1 MYQVS
6 YNYVSEKRAPTDE
19 SVRLLKELEKEA
31 KDKVLSAEKLDNNLI
46 HAKVWT
52 MQNILSYKDEFKI
65 LMNINGKQFTHDMS
79 IEIDTTKHVKL
90 EKIYEVISKR
100 IAAELMNS
108 VAAVIK
114 N

>member
-1 MYQVS
+1 MYQVT
-6 YNYVSEKRAPTDE
+6 YNIRERKAPTDE

-46 HAKVWT
+46 HAKVW
-52 MQNILSYKDEFKI
+52 MMENHLSYKEEFKI
-65 LMNINGKQFTHDMS
+65 LMNLNGKQFTYDIS
-79 IEIDTTKHVKL
+79 LDSDLSKHVKL

-100 IAAELMNS
+100 IAVELMNS